1 VRFENGPV
9 VRDDERRN
17 RQWSEETDIDGPAL
31 RMQELLRGTL
41 QGHAAFTTAV
51 SLARQGR

>member
-1 VRFENGPV
+1 MRFENGPV
-9 VRDDERRN
+9 VRDDARRN
-17 RQWSEETDIDGPAL
+17 RQWFEETDIDDPAL